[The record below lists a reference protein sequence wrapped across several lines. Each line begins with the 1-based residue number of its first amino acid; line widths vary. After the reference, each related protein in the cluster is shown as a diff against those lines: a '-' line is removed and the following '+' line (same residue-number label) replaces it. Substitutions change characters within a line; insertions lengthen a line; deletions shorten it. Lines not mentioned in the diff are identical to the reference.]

1 MKKSALNRIIIWSVV
16 SVLVI
21 GILVSSLAF
30 ISYTGIMPSFDRIIY
45 GSDYD
50 INTENEYDQTN
61 GLTDTGSMISYINL
75 YLSTGKV
82 IFEKN
87 DSDELVVEQLVNS
100 SDDEADY
107 SEGFYYRYGC
117 ADNCYESNTL
127 EIYGSYEDFQLQDQD
142 FSSSDFTLLFE
153 SALKNI
159 PEQTILVK
167 IPKSLYLNEIKIY
180 AASADIKI
188 NNVSPDYL
196 TINSFSGNINASS
209 IESYSMYINNISN
222 EVNLKNV
229 KADDI
234 SVETVSGNVNVDGEF
249 ETFTS
254 NSVSGDLYYSTNS
267 SSNYLTSINTVSGDA
282 YLTLPESY
290 GFTLDNSSISGSVVS
305 KLKGKNTDYG
315 YAYGN
320 ESAEIEF
327 NSISGSI
334 ILKPLEN
341 EKAEQEKTEQRT
353 EQKKYEQKE
362 ASTSPT
368 ASTSQ
373 VQAATAKTVKS
384 SD

>member
-30 ISYTGIMPSFDRIIY
+30 ISYTAIMPSFDRIISEGY
-45 GSDYD
+45 YD
-50 INTENEYDQTN
+50 INTESEYEQTN
-61 GLTDTGSMISYINL
+61 GLTDTDSMISYITL

-82 IFEKN
+82 IFEQN
-87 DSDELVVEQLVNS
+87 SSDELVVEQLVNS
-100 SDDEADY
+100 SDDEAGC
-107 SEGFYYRYGC
+107 SEGFYYRYS
-117 ADNCYESNTL
+117 YEDAGYEFNAL
-127 EIYGSYEDFQLQDQD
+127 EIYGSDKDFQLQDQD
-142 FSSSDFTLLFE
+142 FSSSDFTFLFDND
-153 SALKNI
+153 LKNI

-167 IPKSLYLNEIKIY
+167 IPKRLYLNEIKINT
-180 AASADIKI
+180 ASADIKI

-196 TINSFSGNINASS
+196 TINSFSGTINASS
-209 IESYSMYINNISN
+209 VESSYMNINNVSN
-222 EVNLKNV
+222 EVNLKNM
-229 KADDI
+229 KADEI
-234 SVETVSGNVNVDGEF
+234 SVNNVSGNVNADGEF
-249 ETFTS
+249 ETFTFD
-254 NSVSGDLYYSTNS
+254 SVSGDLYYSANS
-267 SSNYLTSINTVSGDA
+267 SANCLTSINTVSGDA

-290 GFTLDNSSISGSVVS
+290 GFTLEDSSISGSVVS
-305 KLKGKNTDYG
+305 KLKGRNTDYG

-341 EKAEQEKTEQRT
+341 EKTEQRT
-353 EQKKYEQKE
+353 EQKKTEKNE
-362 ASTSPT
+362 ASTSPS

-373 VQAATAKTVKS
+373 VQETTAKTAKS